1 MQIRVILNKIKT
13 EKRTTIMHKNVLW
26 ITRTGLFVA
35 LLVALQAAFAVFGNQ
50 LVTGSVVNF
59 VLIVAVM
66 TCGLAT
72 GTAVA
77 VISPAV
83 AALFGVGV
91 TSQFP
96 LLIPVVALGNFV
108 LILLWFLIGNR
119 NIINKYAA
127 WIIALI
133 VSAGAKFLVLYLGAT
148 YIVTLFITLPPPVLT
163 AMSLIQLFV
172 ALIGGAVAIAVLP
185 LLKKALKAHN

>member
-1 MQIRVILNKIKT
+1 
-13 EKRTTIMHKNVLW
+13 MHKNVLW